1 MQTKRSYFFAGAL
14 GGGAENIKRTKKHLA
29 HGTEKNQIPFVFV
42 PCLGENQTSPM
53 RFWKKGNKNPPDFF
67 RRTLLC
73 QVPGKNYAGEEM
85 GAVPCAT

>member
-42 PCLGENQTSPM
+42 PEKFLFGRKSNFSDAFLEKGEQKSS
-53 RFWKKGNKNPPDFF
+53 GFF
-67 RRTLLC
+67 SEDAL
-73 QVPGKNYAGEEM
+73 VPGAR
-85 GAVPCAT
+85 